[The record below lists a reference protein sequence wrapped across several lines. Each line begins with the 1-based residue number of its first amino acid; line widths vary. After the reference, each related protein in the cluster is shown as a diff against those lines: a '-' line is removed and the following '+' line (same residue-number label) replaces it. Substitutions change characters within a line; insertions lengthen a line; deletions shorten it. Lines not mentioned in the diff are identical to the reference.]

1 MVENFDAVLAVP
13 LRFANTGF
21 RDVHSAASEA
31 GFNILQIIPEPFADL
46 LAYKIGLNRE
56 ARSNVLV
63 YRSGGLTSDITL
75 YRVENRRHK
84 QLDYVHLQYG
94 GNLLTK
100 TFDDSITGKGR
111 RLLSAKQYKETI
123 LSFFGTSENV
133 KHFLSTSTDI
143 LDIYF
148 KVDNIRF
155 ASLEATRTSFEN
167 AIESILPLFR
177 QPIENLLATHQLNVD
192 KVSEIRFSFRTF
204 SK

>member
-75 YRVENRRHK
+75 YRVKNRRHK